1 MAYLLQDNE
10 YFTADDYELYQFDM
24 SVYDEEKFD
33 RYVSNAIQKVHLNT
47 GNYFLTHDFNLSNE
61 LLRDR
66 VKRAIG
72 AQVEH
77 YFYMN
82 KTSDV
87 DMSNSSA
94 QSITLGRTRVDF
106 GVQGNLNT
114 ANANALCDDAMT
126 YLAFTGLLYR
136 GVRSV

>member
-1 MAYLLQDNE
+1 MAYLLQDSE

-24 SVYDEEKFD
+24 SVYDEDKFD
-33 RYVSNAIQKVHLNT
+33 RYLSNAIQKVHFNT
-47 GNYFLTHDFNLSNE
+47 GNYFLTHDFNLSND
-61 LLRDR
+61 LLKDR

-87 DMSNSSA
+87 DMTNSSA

-106 GVQGNLNT
+106 GSRGNLNT

-126 YLAFTGLLYR
+126 YLVFTGLLYR